1 MLDGK
6 GSGMSDA
13 VTSASLSATKRA
25 LVAIQEMQERLD
37 AVQRAQNEPIA
48 IVGIGCRFPK
58 APNLAAFWELLANG
72 VDAVGEV
79 PPDRWDIDQFYD
91 PDPNAMGKIYSRSG
105 AFLEHLDQ
113 FDPEFFDISAR
124 EAPYVDPR
132 QRLLLES
139 AWEALEDAGIVPAT
153 LAGSATGV
161 FIAVI
166 TSDYD
171 QLLTQELERVR
182 IYSGIGAANSIVAN
196 RLSYFLDLH
205 GPSLVL
211 DTACSGSLTA
221 LHEACHSLRAGEST
235 LALVGGVSVNLLPN
249 GDVFFSRAGALS
261 PDGRCQTFDSRANGM
276 VRCEGSGI
284 LVLKRLSD
292 AQAAGDRIYAVI
304 RASAVNH
311 DGRSNGI
318 MAPNSAA
325 QVAVLQEAYRR
336 AGIDPAQVQYV
347 ETHGTG
353 TRLGDPIEV
362 QSLAEV
368 LGAQRTPDR
377 PVVLGSVK
385 SNLGHPEAAAGVAG
399 IIKVALSMQHRLIP
413 PNLHFRDLN
422 PLIDT
427 PGFAFEIPTEL
438 RPWPRPAEPLIAG
451 VDGFGFG
458 GANAHV
464 VLAEAPANVPAEQPA
479 AADIGRSYLLPLS
492 ARSPEALHAQVVQM
506 RDFLAVH
513 GESAPLADICHT
525 ASLRRS
531 HFEKRLAAVGATAA
545 EFVDRLAALADGDRS
560 SLAAPD
566 AGRASEAAGAVQ
578 LAFVFPGQGTQWFG
592 MARRLLDEEPVF
604 RQTIERC
611 DAIFRQYT
619 GWSLRAELQAD
630 AGTSRLGEI
639 GIVQPTIFAIQVALA
654 DLWRSWGIVPQA
666 VAGQSLGEVAAAYTA
681 GALSLEDAV
690 KVAYYRSWL
699 LIRVAGKGMAA
710 AVGLSRAE
718 MVPQLASF
726 AGQVGI
732 AGSSSPTSCVIS
744 GEPEV
749 LGECLRMLESKNI
762 FCRLLVNVDAAAH
775 SPHMEPLKGELMA
788 ALRDLTP
795 RPCDVPFFSTVTGV
809 IMDGASLDGA
819 YWARNL
825 REPFDFAG
833 VVGDLIDSGFN
844 AFVEISPHAVLCS
857 AVHQNLAQHGR
868 VGFAVP
874 SLLRDQHEQSVLLA
888 SLGALYMAGHAVD
901 WARLLP
907 TGGRFVSLPAYPW
920 QREHYWFTDVP
931 VSPSRAGGRQ
941 AGAHPL
947 LGTVWEP
954 AATPGQHIWEVNLDA
969 QTPHYLKD
977 HGILNSTVFPG
988 AGYLEMALAAG
999 EKIAAGAGWAAED
1012 VHFERLMVLTGEV
1025 ATRVQCVLTPAA
1037 RDGYEFAIYSRRAGE
1052 AWTRHAHGV
1061 LRRQVAGTGWS
1072 EAVDIDALLARCPES
1087 LTIDD
1092 LYRDLAERHLRYGPA
1107 FRGVTALN
1115 RGAGEALSRVELPAQ
1130 VAPEARH
1137 YQLHP
1142 ALLDACFQGIAAVLS
1157 EDEQITY
1164 VPQGVD
1170 HIRAGRHVGTHA
1182 WCHLSARPVA
1192 DPGAEAMKA
1201 DLHLYD
1207 DDGAWLAT
1215 VQGLRLQRLDA
1226 TNATAQHNVRDWLY
1240 TLAWRPGPAP
1250 ESAGDGRHPGRW
1262 LILADEGGVGDELA
1276 RELKALGE
1284 QCTVVHAA
1292 PAESARHA
1300 NGGAT
1305 LDPRDAGAVQA
1316 FMAEYATV
1324 GRVPWRGL
1332 VHLWS
1337 LDAPVLD
1344 GASTADLDRAD
1355 SAYAALLPVV
1365 QTLASAES
1373 DHLPRL
1379 WLVTRNAVAI
1389 GAEATA
1395 TLSAT
1400 QAPLWGIGRV
1410 LAREHGELWGGLVDL
1425 DGGVGNATAQ
1435 HLAARLVAAP
1445 GETQWAVRNG
1455 QWFVPRLVRL
1465 AGEMPGAAGGP
1476 RLRGDGAYLITGGL
1490 TGVGLETARWM
1501 VEQGARRL
1509 ILLSRTELPPRA
1521 TWRSLDPASPAAER
1535 AGAIRQL
1542 ESMGASIHVGAV
1554 DVGDEEELCRFL
1566 ATYREE
1572 GWPAIRGVVHSAAVI
1587 RDQLMLNMDRSTFD
1601 AALRPKARG
1610 AWLLDR
1616 LLADEPLDFFVMY
1629 SSMTSVMG
1637 QYGQANYAA
1646 GNAFLDALAHERRRR
1661 GQPALSINWGPWGS
1675 IGLYARQ
1682 RLAARAGLTGVGE
1695 IEPADGMAILGLLLG
1710 LPAAQV
1716 PAQVAA
1722 IDANWQQVLATPLL
1736 AELLHKPA
1744 DESAGE
1750 LPAGDALVEL
1760 LLASAEERQAIL
1772 QERLRALAARI
1783 FRQNEARV
1791 NVHAPLTS
1799 LGMDSIMAME
1809 LKNQVFDQYAVELP
1823 IADVFTSSLV
1833 QIAQLVAAGLQ
1844 VDDHLAALLDEVEGL
1859 APEAGG

>member
-1 MLDGK
+1 
-6 GSGMSDA
+6 MSDA
-13 VTSASLSATKRA
+13 ATSANLSATKRA

-37 AVQRAQNEPIA
+37 AIQRAQNEPIA

-79 PPDRWDIDQFYD
+79 PPDRWNIDHFYD
-91 PDPNAMGKIYSRSG
+91 PDPNALGKIYSRSG

-171 QLLTQELERVR
+171 QLITQELERVR

-292 AQAAGDRIYAVI
+292 AQAAGDRIYAVV

-368 LGAQRTPDR
+368 LGAQRPPDR

-413 PNLHFRDLN
+413 PNLHFRELN

-427 PGFAFEIPTEL
+427 PGFAFEVRTEL

-451 VDGFGFG
+451 VDAFGFG

-464 VLAEAPANVPAEQPA
+464 VLAEAPASVPAEKPA
-479 AADIGRSYLLPLS
+479 AADTGRSYLLPLS

-506 RDFLAVH
+506 RDFLAAH
-513 GESAPLADICHT
+513 GGSIPLADICYT

-531 HFEKRLAAVGATAA
+531 HFAERLAVVGATAA
-545 EFVDRLAALADGDRS
+545 EFVERLTALAGGDRS
-560 SLAAPD
+560 NLAAPE
-566 AGRASEAAGAVQ
+566 AGRAREAAGAVR

-592 MARRLLDEEPVF
+592 MARRLLDEEPIF

-619 GWSLRAELQAD
+619 DWSLLAELQAD
-630 AGTSRLGEI
+630 ASTSRLGEI
-639 GIVQPTIFAIQVALA
+639 GIVQPTIFAVQVALA
-654 DLWRSWGIVPQA
+654 DLWRSWGIVPEA

-690 KVAYYRSWL
+690 KIAYYRSWL

-718 MVPQLASF
+718 MLPLLAPF

-795 RPCDVPFFSTVTGV
+795 RQCDVPFFSTVTGV
-809 IMDGASLDGA
+809 IMDGTSLDGA

-868 VGFAVP
+868 LGFAVP

-907 TGGRFVSLPAYPW
+907 TGGRFVSLPTYPW
-920 QREHYWFTDVP
+920 QRERYWFTDVP
-931 VSPSRAGGRQ
+931 VSPSRAGGRR

-947 LGTVWEP
+947 LGTGWEP
-954 AATPGQHIWEVNLDA
+954 AATPGQHIWEVDLDA

-988 AGYLEMALAAG
+988 AGYLEMALAAA
-999 EKIAAGAGWAAED
+999 EQIAAGAGWAAKD
-1012 VHFERLMVLTGEV
+1012 VRFERLMILTGEV
-1025 ATRVQCVLTPAA
+1025 ATCVQCVLTPAA
-1037 RDGYEFAIYSRRAGE
+1037 ARDEYEFAIYSRPAGGDQ
-1052 AWTRHAHGV
+1052 AWTRHVHGV
-1061 LRRQVAGTGWS
+1061 LRKQDTVQGGS
-1072 EAVDIDALLARCPES
+1072 EAVDIGALLARCPQP
-1087 LTIDD
+1087 LATDD
-1092 LYRDLAERHLRYGPA
+1092 IYRDLAERHLRYGPA

-1115 RGAGEALSRVELPAQ
+1115 LGAGEALSRVELPAQ
-1130 VAPEARH
+1130 VAPEAKN

-1157 EDEQITY
+1157 EDEQATY

-1170 HIRAGRHVGTHA
+1170 HIRAGRPVGAHA
-1182 WCHLSARPVA
+1182 WCHLSAAPAA
-1192 DPGAEAMKA
+1192 DAGTDAMKA
-1201 DLHLYD
+1201 DLRLYD

-1215 VQGLRLQRLDA
+1215 VQGLRLQRLEP

-1250 ESAGDGRHPGRW
+1250 EPAGDARSPGRW
-1262 LILADEGGVGDELA
+1262 LILADDGGAGDELA
-1276 RELKALGE
+1276 RELKARGE

-1292 PAESARHA
+1292 PAENARRA

-1305 LDPRDAGAVQA
+1305 LDPRDMGTVQA
-1316 FMAEYATV
+1316 FMAEFAA
-1324 GRVPWRGL
+1324 GSRVPWRGL
-1332 VHLWS
+1332 VHLWN
-1337 LDAPVLD
+1337 LDAP
-1344 GASTADLDRAD
+1344 AQERATTADLDRAE

-1365 QTLASAES
+1365 QTLAVAET
-1373 DHLPRL
+1373 DHRPRI
-1379 WLVTRNAVAI
+1379 WLVTRNAVAT
-1389 GAEATA
+1389 GAEATT
-1395 TLSAT
+1395 TLSAM

-1425 DGGVGNATAQ
+1425 DGGDGNAAAQ

-1445 GETQWAVRNG
+1445 GETQWALRNG
-1455 QWFVPRLVRL
+1455 QWFVPRLARL
-1465 AGEMPGAAGGP
+1465 TGDLPGAAGAL

-1509 ILLSRTELPPRA
+1509 ILLGRTELPPRA
-1521 TWRSLDPASPAAER
+1521 AWRSLEPTSPAAER
-1535 AGAIRQL
+1535 VAAIRQL
-1542 ESMGASIHVGAV
+1542 ESMGASIHLGAV
-1554 DVGDEEELCRFL
+1554 DVGDEMELGRFL

-1587 RDQLMLNMDRSTFD
+1587 HDQLMLNMDRSTFD
-1601 AALRPKARG
+1601 AALRPKLRG

-1616 LLADEPLDFFVMY
+1616 LLAGEPLDFFVVY
-1629 SSMTSVMG
+1629 SSMTSIMG

-1646 GNAFLDALAHERRRR
+1646 GNAFLDALAHERRQR

-1682 RLAARAGLTGVGE
+1682 QLAARAGLTGVGE
-1695 IEPADGMAILGLLLG
+1695 IEPADGMAILRLLLG
-1710 LPAAQV
+1710 LPAAQA

-1744 DESAGE
+1744 DESAE
-1750 LPAGDALVEL
+1750 ESPAGDVLVEL
-1760 LLASAEERQAIL
+1760 LLASAEERQAML

-1823 IADVFTSSLV
+1823 IADVFTSSLA

-1844 VDDHLAALLDEVEGL
+1844 VDDQLAALLDEVEGL